1 MTSQGFR
8 VVLAIDKPELRER
21 VSTALAQEQ
30 LQQSILTSANELRRF
45 PLAEDD
51 FILLETNDDI
61 AKRMQIVYELY
72 KRLEADST
80 LPIMALASAE
90 VVRLNPAI
98 AFWLIDNHAA
108 VFCLV
113 ATEDI
118 ESGPLPSIFRR
129 LAAH

>member
-21 VSTALAQEQ
+21 VSAALARENLSQC
-30 LQQSILTSANELRRF
+30 ILASANELRWF

-51 FILLETNDDI
+51 FILLQTNDDI
-61 AKRMQIVYELY
+61 AKLMQIVYKLY
-72 KRLEADST
+72 KRLEANDT
-80 LPIMALASAE
+80 LPIMAYASAE
-90 VVRLNPAI
+90 AVRRNPAI

-108 VFCLV
+108 LICLV
-113 ATEDI
+113 GTEDI
-118 ESGPLPSIFRR
+118 GFERLPTIIKR